1 MRNEAYPVRGIYG
14 AHGGHETAEAQVFHG
29 CVESSRVF
37 RVEY

>member
-1 MRNEAYPVRGIYG
+1 MERVVLHVVHVMALIMF
-14 AHGGHETAEAQVFHG
+14 QG